1 MHIQPS
7 RILLAALIGAAGL
20 SLGAC
25 ATEDYVDQ
33 QIATVNTRIQGVDT
47 KVDALSGRVDTVN
60 QAAQAAMQRAN
71 DAHTLAEG
79 KLIYGSL
86 GTEEVLFD
94 TNKYTLSDEAKSTL
108 SALAER
114 LKSENKNVH
123 LQLAGHG
130 DPRGSTMQNRVLGE
144 KRALEVR
151 RFLIGQGIPVDRVD
165 TVSWGEEQQKAVDGS
180 GAEALQANRRVVI
193 TIVG

>member
-1 MHIQPS
+1 MNIQAS
-7 RILLAALIGAAGL
+7 RILLAALLSAGGL

-60 QAAQAAMQRAN
+60 AATQAAMQRAN
-71 DAHTLAEG
+71 SAYTLAEG
-79 KLIYGSL
+79 KLIYSTL
-86 GTEEVLFD
+86 GTEEVQFD
-94 TNKYTLSDEAKSTL
+94 TNKWTLRDDAKATL
-108 SALAER
+108 TALADR
-114 LKSENKNVH
+114 LKSENKNVY
-123 LQLAGHG
+123 LQVVGYG
-130 DPRGSTMQNRVLGE
+130 DPRGSTMQNRILGE

-151 RFLIGQGIPVDRVD
+151 RYLIGQGIPVERVD
-165 TVSWGEEQQKAVDGS
+165 TVSWGEEQQKAVEAS
-180 GAEALQANRRVVI
+180 GAEALQAQRRVVV